1 MLYEKERY
9 FSQPKSQIYAQ
20 IAGLDGKK
28 RNDSYRRVTTGSG
41 SIYKG
46 RQTLAEINM
55 FNDTTDIQ
63 ILEETMRIGDN
74 KSFKFIDNYLSG
86 EQASQKLRN
95 STMLNEI
102 ALSNKE
108 IAKERVT
115 FDVKIPKWIKTT
127 GNFVEYLIHLQ
138 YLEGDR

>member
-1 MLYEKERY
+1 
-9 FSQPKSQIYAQ
+9 
-20 IAGLDGKK
+20 
-28 RNDSYRRVTTGSG
+28 
-41 SIYKG
+41 
-46 RQTLAEINM
+46 
-55 FNDTTDIQ
+55 
-63 ILEETMRIGDN
+63 MRIGDN

>member
-1 MLYEKERY
+1 
-9 FSQPKSQIYAQ
+9 
-20 IAGLDGKK
+20 
-28 RNDSYRRVTTGSG
+28 
-41 SIYKG
+41 
-46 RQTLAEINM
+46 
-55 FNDTTDIQ
+55 
-63 ILEETMRIGDN
+63 
-74 KSFKFIDNYLSG
+74 
-86 EQASQKLRN
+86 
-95 STMLNEI
+95 MLNEI